1 MFRQDKTIERQL
13 FAYTPRDL
21 LPEDSDVYLYIDL
34 FSSLDLDEF
43 YYAYSSQGQD
53 SVDPRLMLRTIFYGL
68 THGISTGRKL
78 QAACS
83 FDNRFMVL
91 CGGYRPS
98 YRCFARFLVRHLKHI
113 ENLFVDIVRV
123 AQEIG
128 IVKLGQVAIDGTR
141 IKGYTSK
148 SHTLKAGKLDPAIE
162 KIKEELKILRDDLN
176 KAAQTQRNELGF
188 SSLPNDIKCQEK
200 RREKIR
206 QARERLER
214 EAKAKG
220 EKVKEGTQI
229 SVNDPDARMIGG
241 GKKEPVTMGYNMQ
254 AAADAEHQIII
265 AAEIHDNSADLHAY
279 GPMMDK
285 IVETCGKAPGQTL
298 SDAGYLSI
306 DNISKTTALGSE
318 PIMSLYKA
326 EEKRRLEFV
335 RAYKKRK
342 DSYRC
347 RAGHPLHGKLRP
359 KKEKSCQSLSVT
371 IPLERCKTCRHK
383 DLCPFAG
390 GKKKVSILAPDE
402 RKVMLSHTVRAKS
415 WEFKETY
422 RLRKAIIEPVF
433 ANIKTHKRLSLH
445 HVGRE
450 KASMWWKMVCTAAN
464 IEKIVKYKATKK
476 PL

>member
-1 MFRQDKTIERQL
+1 MFRQDRTIERQL

-34 FSSLDLDEF
+34 FSSLNLEEF
-43 YYAYSSQGQD
+43 YYAYSPQGQD

-98 YRCFARFLVRHLKHI
+98 YRCFARFLIRHLKHI
-113 ENLFVDIVRV
+113 EDLFVEIVQV
-123 AQEIG
+123 AREMGLVQ
-128 IVKLGQVAIDGTR
+128 LGRVAIDGTR
-141 IKGYTSK
+141 MKGYTSRH
-148 SHTLKAGKLDPAIE
+148 HTLKAEKLDSAVE
-162 KIKEELKILRDDLN
+162 RIKEELKELREDLN
-176 KAAQTQRNELGF
+176 KAAHSQRNELGF
-188 SSLPNDIKCQEK
+188 SSLPKDIKCQEK
-200 RREKIR
+200 RLEKIK

-214 EAKAKG
+214 EAKTKG
-220 EKVKEGTQI
+220 EKVKPETQI

-241 GKKEPVTMGYNMQ
+241 GKKEPITMGYNMQ
-254 AAADAEHQIII
+254 AAADAEHQIIV
-265 AAEIHDNSADLHAY
+265 AAEIHDNSADMHAY

-285 IVETCGKAPGQTL
+285 IVETCGKAPTQTF

-306 DNISKTTALGSE
+306 DNISKTKALGSE
-318 PIMSLYKA
+318 PIMSVSN
-326 EEKRRLEFV
+326 EEQKRRLEFV
-335 RAYKKRK
+335 RAYKKKK

-347 RAGHPLHGKLRP
+347 RAGHPLHGKPLTR
-359 KKEKSCQSLSVT
+359 KSGGQSLSIT
-371 IPLERCKTCRHK
+371 IPLDRCKTCRHR
-383 DLCPFAG
+383 DLCPFAN

-402 RKVMLSHTVRAKS
+402 RKVMLGHTIRAKS
-415 WEFKETY
+415 WEFRETY

-445 HVGRE
+445 HVGRS
-450 KASMWWKMVCTAAN
+450 KASMWWKMVCTASN
-464 IEKIVKYKATKK
+464 IEKIIKYKGKK
-476 PL
+476 